1 MLLGAGDFETQPPSA
16 DAYRQPVRRSSAQ
29 RIADG
34 LEEERAR
41 WFYWVP
47 VFVGCGA
54 LLYFSLPV
62 EPRGFVV
69 AGVLAAALGVRF
81 GVGAGTYTEIVAST
95 LVCLAIGMA
104 AAKVRTEIVRA
115 PVLSGDIGPVEA
127 TGFVELIEAREGGGV
142 RLTVRVG
149 QIESI
154 GPDDLPARMR
164 VSVRPAVE
172 GLLPGDR
179 ITMKVKLSPPPRP
192 SVPGGYDFARY
203 AFFRGIG
210 AVGYATAPPV
220 KTEVAAGHS
229 GEAGF
234 VADFA
239 LGVARL
245 RKDIGD
251 RVKAALPGQTGAIAN
266 ALITGDRSGIAEDTN
281 EAYRASGLYHILS
294 ISGLHMAIMGGA
306 VFIALRF
313 MLALVPSIALNYPI
327 KKWAAAGA
335 ILGSF
340 GYLMISGG
348 SFATVRSFLM
358 IAVMFASILADRP
371 AIAMRNVALSALL
384 ILLLFPESVVD
395 PGFQMSF
402 AAVVALVSVYEAL
415 ARRAEP
421 WLDGPQSWLW
431 RAAAFFAA
439 IVGSTLVA
447 SAAVAPLGV
456 YHFHQTQHFAVLAN
470 LIAVPICNLIVMP
483 AALGALVLMPFG
495 GEALALAVM
504 GPGLEAMG
512 VVAAWVAGLKGA
524 VSHVPAIPAHAL
536 VAMAAGGLWL
546 CLIRPRWRLLGIVAI
561 AAGLA
566 MTPLRSAPDLL
577 VGDEGR
583 LVVLRDAAGAFAGLT
598 SRYSEYEL
606 AQWLSRD
613 GDKRE
618 AKEVGL
624 GGAMSCDEAGCTG
637 YAKGLRVAIA
647 RHPSALRD
655 DCRRADILVTGRGV
669 AVPGV
674 SATEAKPADAAA
686 GMEAAKLQCPRPK
699 LIITRAALQRFGTHS
714 VSIAD
719 DGAIAVETVAEVQGV
734 RPWSRIAPGK

>member
-1 MLLGAGDFETQPPSA
+1 MLLGAGDYETQQPPA
-16 DAYRQPVRRSSAQ
+16 GAFREPVRRWSVQ
-29 RIADG
+29 RISDG

-47 VFVGCGA
+47 VFVGCGT

-62 EPRGFVV
+62 EPLGFVI
-69 AGVLAAALGVRF
+69 AGFLAAALGVRF
-81 GVGAGTYTEIVAST
+81 GIAGGTFAEIAASA
-95 LVCLAIGMA
+95 LLCVAIGMA
-104 AAKVRTEIVRA
+104 AAKVRTEIVRG
-115 PVLSGDIGPVEA
+115 PVLSGDIGSVEA
-127 TGFVELIEAREGGGV
+127 AGFVELIEAREGGGV
-142 RLTVRVG
+142 RLTVRVEKIG
-149 QIESI
+149 SI
-154 GPDDLPARMR
+154 GPDDLPVRMR
-164 VSVRPAVE
+164 VTVRPAVE

-179 ITMKVKLSPPPRP
+179 ITMKARLSPPPRP

-210 AVGYATAPPV
+210 AVGYATVPPV
-220 KTEVAAGHS
+220 KTKVATGQS
-229 GEAGF
+229 GEAGI
-234 VADFA
+234 VENAVLA
-239 LGVARL
+239 VARM
-245 RKDIGD
+245 RKHIGD

-266 ALITGDRSGIAEDTN
+266 ALITGDRSGIAEETN
-281 EAYRASGLYHILS
+281 KAYRASGLFHILS
-294 ISGLHMAIMGGA
+294 ISGLHMAIMGGS
-306 VFIALRF
+306 VFFALRF
-313 MLALVPSIALNYPI
+313 MLALFSSIALNYPI

-335 ILGSF
+335 ILGSL

-371 AIAMRNVALSALL
+371 AIALRNVALSALL

-415 ARRAEP
+415 ARRAAP
-421 WLDGPQSWLW
+421 WLDGPQSWMW
-431 RAAAFFAA
+431 RAAAFFGA

-456 YHFHQTQHFAVLAN
+456 YHFHQSQHFAVLAN
-470 LIAVPICNLIVMP
+470 LIAGPICNLIVMP

-495 GEALALAVM
+495 GEGLALAVM
-504 GPGLEAMG
+504 GPGLDAMG
-512 VVAAWVAGLKGA
+512 LVAVWVAGLKGA
-524 VSHVPAIPAHAL
+524 VSHVPAIPTFAL
-536 VAMAAGGLWL
+536 AAMAVGGLWL

-583 LVVLRDAAGAFAGLT
+583 LAVLRDATGAFAGLT

-624 GGAMSCDEAGCTG
+624 GGAMICDEAGCTG
-637 YAKGLRVAIA
+637 HAKGLRVAIA
-647 RHPSALRD
+647 RHASALRD
-655 DCRRADILVTGRGV
+655 DCRRADILVTGRS
-669 AVPGV
+669 VPVPRV
-674 SATEAKPADAAA
+674 SATAAEPADAPTA
-686 GMEAAKLQCPRPK
+686 MEAARSACPRPK

-714 VSIAD
+714 VSIAE
-719 DGAIAVETVAEVQGV
+719 DGGIAVETVADFQGV
-734 RPWSRIAPGK
+734 RPWSGIGFGK